1 MRNATSYNRTTYDR
15 IWPQMSD
22 YIRYNPGARH
32 RRRHIF
38 EFLDTLR
45 FSSLLDVGCGN
56 AEFLRMVDARYP
68 GRTLNG
74 VDLSAVAVAT
84 NAATFPHIQFAV
96 SNVEQDALPGPVD
109 VVVCS
114 EVLEHLSEPVDAL
127 RHIHDALKGGGHAV
141 LTTPTGTVHQT
152 EKHFGHVQ
160 HPSPDDLVRWC
171 TEASLDVVDLR
182 VWGFP
187 FYSLTK
193 WATNIRPEAALQRF
207 AGEQAYGMFEK
218 AVSSS
223 LTALNYLNLERSSRG
238 VQLFALVKKR

>member
-1 MRNATSYNRTTYDR
+1 MTDATSYNRATYDR

-38 EFLDTLR
+38 QFLDGLR
-45 FSSLLDVGCGN
+45 FRSLLDVGCGN
-56 AEFLRMVDARYP
+56 AEFLRLVDARYP
-68 GRTLNG
+68 GRELMG
-74 VDLSAVAVAT
+74 VDLSAVAVDT
-84 NAATFPHIQFAV
+84 NSATFPHIRFAV
-96 SNVEQDALPGPVD
+96 SNVEHDALPGPVD

-114 EVLEHLSEPVDAL
+114 EVLEHLSDPTAAL
-127 RHIHDALKGGGHAV
+127 RHIHDALKDGGHAV

-160 HPSPDDLVRWC
+160 HPSPDELTRWC
-171 TEASLDVVDLR
+171 ADAGLDVVDLR

-193 WATNIRPEAALQRF
+193 WATNIRPDAALQRF
-207 AGEQAYGMFEK
+207 AGEQAYGVLEK

-223 LTALNYLNLERSSRG
+223 LTALNYVNFERSSRG
-238 VQLFALVKKR
+238 VQLFALVRKR